1 MTTKD
6 YKDLKKNL
14 KDLCNYIAN
23 IFNFLFIF
31 QEKSTRE
38 IICNFLS
45 VIYARK
51 AMWKFNQQ
59 TYTQRNLDPTSNYWR
74 INGH

>member
-6 YKDLKKNL
+6 YKDLEKNL

-31 QEKSTRE
+31 
-38 IICNFLS
+38 
-45 VIYARK
+45 
-51 AMWKFNQQ
+51 
-59 TYTQRNLDPTSNYWR
+59 
-74 INGH
+74 